1 MRRNW
6 ALACTLATGAWL
18 AAGTESS
25 TTASAAYESSGVP
38 TVSLPAGTVQG
49 AQEGGLAVFKGIPF
63 AAPPT
68 GDLRWREPQP
78 AVAWQGTR
86 IATAFGNACI
96 QIPGAAREAGGEPGP
111 LNEDCL
117 YLNIWTPRPD
127 PSLRLPVMVW
137 IHGGALAIGAA
148 SVALYDGAPLSKR
161 GAVVVTFNY
170 RLGQLGFFAH
180 PALDKENQGRAVN
193 FGLLDQVA
201 VLKWVRQNIAA
212 FGGDP
217 GNVTIFGESAG
228 GQSVLALF
236 ASPLA
241 RGLFSKGIAESAYGL
256 PSHTRDKARTSGIA
270 VATALGLSGAD
281 ASLADLRAIP
291 AEKFGSFKGPGLSLS
306 PSFVV
311 GDAALPKP
319 ILTVFKEGGEAP
331 VPLII
336 GSNSDEAT
344 VAVAFGIDPARLVER
359 MGLAR
364 IPLRSLYPGVSSDA
378 ELGRE
383 SVRDLIFTTF
393 ARRIAYNH
401 SRKAPT
407 WRYYFSYIP
416 VELRGKAPGVPHGG
430 EIAFVLGTGDVSP
443 LTKETF
449 ADEDRAMSN
458 RVGDYWITFA
468 RSGQPAPAGHA
479 AWPRDGIDNA
489 QTMIFGDSV
498 GAEKD
503 FMKARLNAFIE
514 LLLIL

>member
-6 ALACTLATGAWL
+6 VLACTLATGAWL
-18 AAGTESS
+18 AAGTEST
-25 TTASAAYESSGVP
+25 TTASAAYESAGVP
-38 TVSLPAGTVQG
+38 TVALPAGAVQG
-49 AQEGGLAVFKGIPF
+49 AQEGGLAVFKGIRF

-78 AVAWQGTR
+78 AAAWPGTS

-96 QIPGAAREAGGEPGP
+96 QRPGASAEAGGDPGP
-111 LNEDCL
+111 LSEDCL
-117 YLNIWTPRPD
+117 YLNVWTPRPD

-148 SVALYDGAPLSKR
+148 SVPLYDGAPLSKR

-180 PALDKENQGRAVN
+180 PALDKENQGHAIN
-193 FGLLDQVA
+193 FGLLDQIA

-212 FGGDP
+212 FGGEP

-241 RGLFSKGIAESAYGL
+241 RGLFDKGIAESAYGL
-256 PSHTRDKARTSGIA
+256 PSHPREKAKMSAIA
-270 VATALGLSGAD
+270 VATALGLNGAD
-281 ASLADLRAIP
+281 ATIAELRAVR
-291 AEKFGSFKGPGLSLS
+291 AEKFGSLTGLGLSLA
-306 PSFVV
+306 PSIVV
-311 GDAALPKP
+311 GDVALPKP
-319 ILTVFKEGGEAP
+319 ILEVFKDGGEAP

-336 GSNSDEAT
+336 GNNSDEAT
-344 VAVAFGIDPARLVER
+344 VAVAFGIDPPKLVER

-364 IPLRSLYPGVSSDA
+364 IPLQSLYPGVTSDA

-383 SVRDLIFTTF
+383 SVRDLVFTTY
-393 ARRIAYNH
+393 ARTIASNH

-407 WRYYFSYIP
+407 WRYYFSYVP
-416 VELRGKAPGVPHGG
+416 VALRGKEPGVPHGG
-430 EIAFVLGTGDVSP
+430 EIAFVLGTGDLSSR
-443 LTKETF
+443 TKDTF
-449 ADEDRAMSN
+449 TDDDRAMSN

-468 RSGQPAPAGHA
+468 RSGQPAPAGQP

-489 QTMIFGDSV
+489 QTMIFGETV
-498 GAEKD
+498 GAQKD

-514 LLLIL
+514 LLLIR